1 MGAFDKVI
9 GYRRVVSELERIAS
23 VLVDPSPYQRLGARV
38 PNGLLIAGE
47 PGLGKTLMARCFVE
61 AVGRPCVTL
70 RRTVAGNEFLGQIRD
85 AFVRAAEEAPSII
98 FLDDLDK
105 FGSGD
110 RNRASEPEYVAVQSC
125 IDDYAG
131 KGVFVLATAN
141 NVLRAVPPSLVRAGR
156 FDRTIYL
163 ERPEYE
169 DARRIAA
176 HYLEEHAV
184 PNTIDPDVVAQFPMS
199 CAELEARVNAA
210 AVIAASEGSDV
221 VTTEHVLRVCVE
233 HREGRAWRPC
243 REPMGWQAAAKTKR
257 CSDRARCA
265 CHEAGHLL
273 VMELIDPG
281 CSSFGVLLGSGA
293 RRGRG
298 LTRVRRDHKPFSPDR
313 SPEDVKVLI
322 GLGGL
327 VAEEIAFGAWSAESH
342 SDLEK
347 VTDTVYGALMHGV
360 GGVQHLNVIGDRN
373 RRYTPPSPERIARR
387 EAAAVDRIQRDMAEV
402 RSLLMGHWVL
412 HGKVAQLLY
421 DRGIVYG
428 EEVRAMLAHE
438 GDVAA
443 AGSGSGVGAPPEV
456 A

>member
-1 MGAFDKVI
+1 MGPFDKVI

-23 VLVDPSPYQRLGARV
+23 VLVDPSPYERLGARV

-61 AVGRPCVTL
+61 AAGCPCVTL
-70 RRTVAGNEFLGQIRD
+70 RRTVAGNEFLDQIRD

-169 DARRIAA
+169 DARLIAA
-176 HYLEEHAV
+176 HYLREHSI

-210 AVIAASEGSDV
+210 AVVAASEGSDV
-221 VTTEHVLRVCVE
+221 VTTEHVVRVCVE
-233 HREGRAWRPC
+233 HWEGRAWRPC
-243 REPMGWQAAAKTKR
+243 KEPMGWQAAAKTKR
-257 CSDRARCA
+257 YCDRARCA
-265 CHEAGHLL
+265 CHEAGHAVQYDKGYVPGRIRTAL
-273 VMELIDPG
+273 VPVVNLASNVWMIVLIVG
-281 CSSFGVLLGSGA
+281 ISMSFAGLVDLAIILFAASVLFQLVTLPVEFDASRRALAYLRTAGFDGEVVAGA
-293 RRGRG
+293 R
-298 LTRVRRDHKPFSPDR
+298 
-313 SPEDVKVLI
+313 KVL
-322 GLGGL
+322 
-327 VAEEIAFGAWSAESH
+327 
-342 SDLEK
+342 
-347 VTDTVYGALMHGV
+347 T
-360 GGVQHLNVIGDRN
+360 
-373 RRYTPPSPERIARR
+373 
-387 EAAAVDRIQRDMAEV
+387 AAA
-402 RSLLMGHWVL
+402 LTY
-412 HGKVAQLLY
+412 VAAALVSCLQLLY
-421 DRGIVYG
+421 
-428 EEVRAMLAHE
+428 LL
-438 GDVAA
+438 
-443 AGSGSGVGAPPEV
+443 GVSNRRD
-456 A
+456 